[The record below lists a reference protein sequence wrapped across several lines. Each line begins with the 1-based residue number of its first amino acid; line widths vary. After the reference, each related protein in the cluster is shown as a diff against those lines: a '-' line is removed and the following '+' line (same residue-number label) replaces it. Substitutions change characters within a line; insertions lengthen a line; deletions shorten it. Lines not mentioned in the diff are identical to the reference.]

1 MATEFQ
7 TSGAGYPGAGR
18 EVDTV
23 HVVGG
28 IAVTVLLHAVLI
40 GLVVFGTMRG
50 EENIKEEIKP
60 KMLEFEQ
67 VDLLTLGE
75 EKPPNQLPRITNPAP
90 PEKKEDEIV
99 LNKPDEPVVELE
111 KEEPEKAEEKEDPD
125 ERKKK
130 MLDALSALHN
140 PNRPTNEDVPEG
152 SAEGVVGGTVS
163 DAALANLT
171 KTYAAKLN
179 NEITRFW
186 DVPKTVDP
194 GAITKLSGQV
204 SVYIRLSAD
213 GHITT
218 YRFRSKSENPQFN
231 DSIDR
236 VLKRF
241 QVSYGGRKL
250 PLPDAPEVREAVLD
264 QGINL
269 NSWEYTGQ

>member
-1 MATEFQ
+1 MAAEIQ
-7 TSGAGYPGAGR
+7 TTAGYPGAGR
-18 EVDTV
+18 EVETA

-28 IAVTVLLHAVLI
+28 FVVTVLLHGVLI
-40 GLVVFGTMRG
+40 GLVILGTMRG
-50 EENIKEEIKP
+50 GENIEEEIQP

-67 VDLLTLGE
+67 VDLLALGE
-75 EKPPNQLPRITNPAP
+75 EKPPNQLPRIANPAP
-90 PEKKEDEIV
+90 PEKKQDEIV
-99 LNKPDEPVVELE
+99 LNKPDQPVVELE
-111 KEEPEKAEEKEDPD
+111 EKEPEKAEEKEDPE

-140 PNRPTNEDVPEG
+140 PNRPTNEDIPEG
-152 SAEGVVGGTVS
+152 AEEGVVGGSVS

-179 NEITRFW
+179 AEITRFW
-186 DVPKTVDP
+186 DVPKAVAPAD
-194 GAITKLSGQV
+194 IKKLSGQV
-204 SVYIRLSAD
+204 SVYIRLSPE
-213 GHITT
+213 GHVTT

-241 QVSYGGRKL
+241 QVSYGGRTL
-250 PLPDAPEVREAVLD
+250 PLPDTPEVKQAVLT